1 MERFATIVNGF
12 EQLTTVAKLSILDAC
27 GVLGTP
33 WSSSNFFVKGFY
45 FNKNIWNPEE
55 IKQNWTGP
63 EKFYLLLRNFWPLL
77 LIFFISGI
85 ETGN

>member
-1 MERFATIVNGF
+1 MELFAAIVNDF

-33 WSSSNFFVKGFY
+33 WSSSYFFVKGFY

-77 LIFFISGI
+77 LIFFISGM